1 MTAPFLNGIFAA
13 IHTKTQPMKNNDFFI
28 GWVSFF
34 LLLPLHFH
42 HHIFFSI
49 VLDFCFSSGGVG
61 EPAGVGLGI
70 VWEGEEG
77 DGDFVGELSVF
88 HDDVGAFDVVFEGAG
103 CGVGE
108 GDGVF
113 FVRGVADE
121 VGFFDGVGEGLG
133 VGPGEAAGA

>member
-1 MTAPFLNGIFAA
+1 MGFGF
-13 IHTKTQPMKNNDFFI
+13 
-28 GWVSFF
+28 
-34 LLLPLHFH
+34 
-42 HHIFFSI
+42 
-49 VLDFCFSSGGVG
+49 
-61 EPAGVGLGI
+61 

-88 HDDVGAFDVVFEGAG
+88 HDNVGAFDVVFEGAG

-121 VGFFDGVGEGLG
+121 VGCVLGMIYTGGFFDGVGEGLG
-133 VGPGEAAGA
+133 VSPGEAAGA